1 MSQPSAG
8 VASHDGRDAGIGRTK
23 DAGRA
28 QCARRLVALRP
39 QGLAKG
45 TEQIVRSS
53 QLSAFSESSG

>member
-8 VASHDGRDAGIGRTK
+8 VASRDGRDAGIGRTK
-23 DAGRA
+23 EAGRA
-28 QCARRLVALRP
+28 QCAGQPLALRP

-53 QLSAFSESSG
+53 QLSAFSGSSG